1 MGFDNIIAG
10 NGVEIAITGMT
21 VVFTGLVLV
30 SLYITALPRLLER
43 ASRKGRRGAPRTKP
57 AHATAGSRVAS
68 PGIDPD
74 LLAAI
79 GCVLQA
85 EYERE
90 LLSDHQLIT
99 IREDDEEQRVWT
111 AIGKMRSLATRL

>member
-1 MGFDNIIAG
+1 MGIDNIIAG
-10 NGVEIAITGMT
+10 NGFEIALTGMT

-30 SLYITALPRLLER
+30 SIYIAALPRLLDR
-43 ASRKGRRGAPRTKP
+43 AGRAKAPRLQAARAAANGHGPST
-57 AHATAGSRVAS
+57 GM
-68 PGIDPD
+68 DPD

-99 IREDDEEQRVWT
+99 IRDDDEEQRVWT
-111 AIGKMRSLATRL
+111 AIGKMRSLATRM

>member
-1 MGFDNIIAG
+1 MGFDNVIAG
-10 NGVEIAITGMT
+10 NGFEIALTGMS

-30 SLYITALPRLLER
+30 SLFIAALPRLLDR
-43 ASRKGRRGAPRTKP
+43 AGRTTAPRLQP
-57 AHATAGSRVAS
+57 ARAAAS
-68 PGIDPD
+68 GRESSTGIEPD
-74 LLAAI
+74 LLAAM

-99 IREDDEEQRVWT
+99 IRDDDAEQRVWT
-111 AIGKMRSLATRL
+111 AIGKMRSLATRM

>member
-1 MGFDNIIAG
+1 MGIDNIIAG
-10 NGVEIAITGMT
+10 NGFEIALTGMT

-30 SLYITALPRLLER
+30 SIFIAALPLLLEQATRTKAPRLQPAR
-43 ASRKGRRGAPRTKP
+43 AAAKGREP
-57 AHATAGSRVAS
+57 AT
-68 PGIDPD
+68 GIDPD

-99 IREDDEEQRVWT
+99 IRDDDEEQRVWT
-111 AIGKMRSLATRL
+111 AIGKMRSLATRM

>member
-1 MGFDNIIAG
+1 MGFDNISAG
-10 NGVEIAITGMT
+10 NGFEIAITGMT

-30 SLYITALPRLLER
+30 SLYIAALPRLLER
-43 ASRKGRRGAPRTKP
+43 AGRTGHREAPRTKP
-57 AHATAGSRVAS
+57 AHATAGGRGAS
-68 PGIDPD
+68 LGIDPD

>member
-1 MGFDNIIAG
+1 
-10 NGVEIAITGMT
+10 
-21 VVFTGLVLV
+21 
-30 SLYITALPRLLER
+30 
-43 ASRKGRRGAPRTKP
+43 
-57 AHATAGSRVAS
+57 
-68 PGIDPD
+68 
-74 LLAAI
+74 
-79 GCVLQA
+79 VLQA

>member
-1 MGFDNIIAG
+1 MGIDNIIAG
-10 NGVEIAITGMT
+10 NGFEIALTGMS

-30 SLYITALPRLLER
+30 SIYIAALPRLLER
-43 ASRKGRRGAPRTKP
+43 AGRTRRKDAPRLQA
-57 AHATAGSRVAS
+57 AHAAAVGRGSSAGM
-68 PGIDPD
+68 DPD

-99 IREDDEEQRVWT
+99 IRDDDEEQRVWT
-111 AIGKMRSLATRL
+111 AIGKMRSLATRM